1 MVLSLFR
8 ITAHFLK
15 LSKACLCCVHSATRH
30 DQLFSVSFNSE
41 PISKAFQSLPMLCGC
56 YKQTWLIVHHL
67 ISKITAN
74 FWSFPKFVLVVSMLL
89 ADRASCSQSSLN
101 YSSFSSL
108 GGFIHQETR
117 RFSPGGVSHFFFNAP
132 GAHEFLLVFL
142 FPGVMRFPST
152 TWKKS

>member
-1 MVLSLFR
+1 MVLSLFQL
-8 ITAHFLK
+8 TAHFLK

-41 PISKAFQSLPMLCGC
+41 SISKAFQSLPMLCGC

-74 FWSFPKFVLVVSMLL
+74 FWSFPKFVLVVYMLL

-101 YSSFSSL
+101 YCSFSSL

-117 RFSPGGVSHFFFNAP
+117 RFSPGGVSHFFLMHQETRRFSWSFY
-132 GAHEFLLVFL
+132 FLV
-142 FPGVMRFPST
+142 
-152 TWKKS
+152 